1 VPKLIGDDNIRFGVL
16 ALDGAF
22 AITPVI
28 ASGPSRKGRLR
39 FSLECEEPQFI
50 DEMHRSASEFV
61 RKNRGKLEP
70 RGKARPSFA
79 VTFDAP
85 RNNGSFGEMFPTLAF
100 QLFLELREEFMGW
113 QVGHHLARA
122 VQTAQAKRGT
132 AKLKLLRGRKR

>member
-1 VPKLIGDDNIRFGVL
+1 MPKLIGDGNIRFGVI

-22 AITPVI
+22 TITPVI
-28 ASGPSRKGRLR
+28 GSGPSRKGRLR
-39 FSLECEEPQFI
+39 FNLECEQPEFI
-50 DEMHRSASEFV
+50 DEMHQSASAFA
-61 RKNRGKLEP
+61 RDNRGKLGP

-85 RNNGSFGEMFPTLAF
+85 RHNGSFGEMFATLAL

-113 QVGHHLARA
+113 QVRHHLTRA
-122 VQTAQAKRGT
+122 VQTAGTKRGR